1 MALLAKLKINSTDY
15 SLYECEY
22 SFTQATDI
30 TGRPSDRPRGG
41 VIHLTI
47 MSLSDR
53 DLFFHRWMR
62 DRDTL
67 HDGEIV
73 FPINY
78 NGGVAE
84 KKLRFKDA
92 YCVGLHEH
100 YVKGEVDAMSMKLTI
115 AAGSI
120 TFGDNCEFKLI
131 D

>member
-15 SLYECEY
+15 LLYECDY

-30 TGRPSDRPRGG
+30 TGRPCDRPRGG
-41 VIHLTI
+41 VIHLTLL
-47 MSLSDR
+47 SLPDS

-62 DRDTL
+62 EPETL
-67 HDGEIV
+67 HDGEII

-84 KKLRFKDA
+84 KRLKFKDA
-92 YCVGLHEH
+92 YCIGLLEH
-100 YVKGEVDAMSMKLTI
+100 YVKGEVNAMSMKLTI
-115 AAGSI
+115 VTGSI

-131 D
+131 E